1 MKKFTAIFFAAAGF
15 VNAQTYNYDAANET
29 LIITGNGNNVHDRI
43 TLEGP
48 TTPGSTVPGSSETFG
63 NTKTIILKDA
73 WTSPDSIRIGYIQ
86 PTCPGENTTLKLENS
101 RLGTSGDFDK
111 GGIGQTLIIDSK
123 SELNLYG
130 NRLTNTARLENDGY
144 IECTNGSISSSSYLW
159 DNKTTTGSS
168 GILGGRGYY
177 SFGNVSS
184 IETSLNFGL
193 IKTNGQITDLE
204 ISGEYT
210 VDGNSAKTNGDNS
223 FIAGVNATN
232 GSGGHAMTVSGKLTV
247 EAKQG
252 TGIGILANQLGNDDA
267 SLKNDYSGEITVKA
281 KDAFGVK
288 VGINA
293 AKDAATSGDIYSI
306 DVGTLNVESTITSGT
321 QQGTATG
328 IYAKSVKRG
337 LTANTITVK
346 GYTEATGIQLTE
358 GGKNLSITNMQV
370 SAAADGTATGIL
382 AGESTSESLSQM
394 GDFEDINIANMEV
407 SGGAN
412 STGILA
418 KSVGGTVGNL
428 TVSSENGIANGIY
441 ADSANI
447 TLSGTISSASTNAGA
462 NGVLTENDL
471 TLTMQDGA
479 EISVSAADGSDS
491 FAVRSKN
498 GNANLNF
505 AGTATINGNVLAKDI
520 SLSNGALATI
530 NGDIEGESLAS
541 GSVIGTVSGKM
552 KFDTVG
558 DIEVATSVGVLEIGT
573 AATGATSGNI
583 TVNTVETSASISNA
597 TSATIENAN
606 GNVSLSTVGTATVN
620 NATGDIT
627 ATDIANGL
635 NVGNVA
641 NVNVGNTNVNVL
653 DGKTVSGDIVSSSDL
668 VLSNGGSATIAGT
681 ISASGK
687 LTINNAFNI
696 NSNAAT
702 VISATTLAGSG
713 LRDTINNHYNNAYGF
728 ADSDDTNGNLTA
740 VASLKGL
747 HNVSDITG
755 TLENDLAEVSNA
767 YTKVKYKNI
776 GNNVGYDI
784 IENSYLRDA
793 VATNETERALAEIY
807 DNLEY
812 VEGDDDANA
821 ISISKKRNFAAMVN
835 SGSFGAILPQS
846 VVHAARM
853 NMDLTDIIHLDT
865 LNRTSA
871 SADYLAA
878 LGGDDSLFGKT
889 FTVSVRNINRFAL
902 YGGDENI
909 DASSDYIT
917 GALANV
923 EYTPSTKF
931 FAGLGFGG
939 FQAKS
944 TGRGNCGKAETQS
957 IALNAYA
964 NWRFFDN
971 FDWYMGAT
979 YAFGMNKAERRNMV
993 DQSRADW
1000 DSNLLGVFTGVRYAI
1015 KPFADRQFY
1024 IKPTIGVNAN
1034 FLMNPS
1040 FEEKSG
1046 AERMRMDSRDYT
1058 SVKSLVGIEATY
1070 MLDCGFYFSG
1080 RMFYT
1085 HEFADNRYDVSSTIS
1100 GTMVSILTKGWK
1112 MDEDAGVFGVGI
1124 GYNINSQWRIYAD
1137 YAAEISGEIYQNVNT
1152 GIQFKF

>member
-1 MKKFTAIFFAAAGF
+1 MKKITAIFFAAAGF

-29 LIITGNGNNVHDRI
+29 LTITGKGNSVQDRI

-48 TTPGSTVPGSSETFG
+48 ITPGSTVPGSSETFG
-63 NTKTIILKDA
+63 NTKTIILKDV
-73 WTSPDSIRIGYIQ
+73 WTSPDSIRVAYTQ

-101 RLGTSGDFDK
+101 RLGASGDFDK
-111 GGIGQTLIIDSK
+111 GGLGQTLILDSK

-130 NRLTNTARLENDGY
+130 NRLTNTTRLENEGY
-144 IECTNGSISSSSYLW
+144 IECINGTVSSSSYLW
-159 DNKTTTGSS
+159 DNKTSTGSS

-177 SFGNVSS
+177 NFGNVES
-184 IETSLNFGL
+184 IETSLDFGL
-193 IKTNGQITDLE
+193 IRSNGQITDLE

-210 VDGNSAKTNGDNS
+210 VGGNSAKTNGDNS
-223 FIAGVNATN
+223 FIAGVNAAN
-232 GSGGHAMTVSGKLTV
+232 GSGGHAMTISGKLTI

-252 TGIGILANQLGNDDA
+252 TGIGILANQLGNDDV

-281 KDAFGVK
+281 KDAFCVK
-288 VGINA
+288 VGTNA
-293 AKDAATSGDIYSI
+293 AKDAATAGDIYSI
-306 DVGTLNVESTITSGT
+306 SIGTLNVESTITSGT
-321 QQGTATG
+321 EQGTATG
-328 IYAKSVKRG
+328 IYAKSVKRN
-337 LTANTITVK
+337 LTANNITVK

-370 SAAADGTATGIL
+370 SAANGTATGIL
-382 AGESTSESLSQM
+382 AGESLSQI
-394 GDFEDINIANMEV
+394 DDLENIDIANMEV
-407 SGGAN
+407 SGNGN
-412 STGILA
+412 SAGIIA
-418 KSVGGTVGNL
+418 KSVSGKVGNI
-428 TVSSENGIANGIY
+428 TVSSENGNATGIY
-441 ADSANI
+441 AESADI
-447 TLSGTISSASTNAGA
+447 SVSGTISSTSTNAGA
-462 NGVLTENDL
+462 YGILTENDL
-471 TLTMQDGA
+471 NLTMKDGA
-479 EISVSAADGSDS
+479 EISASAASGNDS
-491 FAVRSKN
+491 FAVRSAN
-498 GNANLNF
+498 GNANLTF
-505 AGTATINGNVLAKDI
+505 EGAATINGNVSAKDI
-520 SLSNGALATI
+520 SLINGGTSTI
-530 NGDIEGESLAS
+530 NGDIEGESLAT
-541 GSVIGTVSGKM
+541 GATIGTITGKM

-558 DIEVATSVGVLEIGT
+558 DMEITSSVGSLEVGT
-573 AATGATSGNI
+573 AGTASGNI
-583 TVNTVETSASISNA
+583 TVNTVETSANILNA
-597 TSATIENAN
+597 NSATIENAN

-627 ATDIANGL
+627 AIDIANGL

-641 NVNVGNTNVNVL
+641 NVNVGNTNLNVL
-653 DGKTVSGDIVSSSDL
+653 DGKTVSGNIASSNDL
-668 VLSNGGSATIAGT
+668 VLTNGGSATIAG
-681 ISASGK
+681 SVSVSGK
-687 LTINNAFNI
+687 LTINSAFNV

-728 ADSDDTNGNLTA
+728 ADTDDANGNLTA
-740 VASLKGL
+740 ASSLKGQ

-755 TLENDLAEVSNA
+755 TLESDLAEVSNA

-793 VATNETERALAEIY
+793 VASNESERALAEIY

-812 VEGDDDANA
+812 VEGDDAANA
-821 ISISKKRNFAAMVN
+821 LSVSKKRNFAAMVS
-835 SGSFGAILPQS
+835 SGTLGAMLPQS
-846 VVHAARM
+846 VVHTARM

-871 SADYLAA
+871 SADYLAS
-878 LGGDDSLFGKT
+878 LGSDDSLFGKT
-889 FTVSVRNINRFAL
+889 FTVSVRNINRFAF

-931 FAGLGFGG
+931 FAGFGFGG

-944 TGRGNCGKAETQS
+944 TGRGNCGKGETQS

-964 NWRFFDN
+964 NWRFLDN

-979 YAFGMNKAERRNMV
+979 YAFGMNKAERRNIV

-1000 DSNLLGVFTGVRYAI
+1000 DSNLLGIFTGVRYAI
-1015 KPFADRQFY
+1015 KPFADKEFY

-1034 FLMNPS
+1034 FLMNPA

-1046 AERMRMDSRDYT
+1046 AERMRMDSQDYT
-1058 SVKSLVGIEATY
+1058 SVKSLIGIEATY

-1085 HEFADNRYDVSSTIS
+1085 HEFADNRYNVNSTIL
-1100 GTMVSILTKGWK
+1100 GTSASLFTKGWK
-1112 MDEDAGVFGVGI
+1112 MDEDTGVFGIGI

-1137 YAAEISGEIYQNVNT
+1137 YAAEISGEIYQNINT